1 MDNFEEGYRFFEKN
15 SGALVGSFQS
25 EEYINSV
32 NQEIEK
38 MIDGLN
44 SLNGNDSAV
53 AQLKGNVFE
62 FWHAGSFNVRAA
74 LNGSDNR
81 TFVDESNKFG
91 SVDISSNFN
100 KNFGLKN
107 YSSGVESAKAQ
118 AVSIFQRF
126 NEYQAK
132 GGTDSI
138 DKYLADR
145 GYSFDTVLSDPLYM
159 GQIRVIPKDQ
169 LQEAIDY
176 LNRKIATESSI
187 RPDQVKRYQDTLKLL
202 TDRLYDNKGNESVPI
217 SKADSEELTRI
228 LKERKISADEL
239 GLTTE
244 ELLQFEYILKESL
257 QAGLTAATITMVLK
271 VAPEIYKAIEHLIK
285 EGEIDE
291 EQFKEIGFAAVSG
304 ASEGFI
310 RGSISAALTTCIK
323 GGLLGES
330 VKSISPTVIAS
341 VTTIAINAIKNSFA
355 VAKKEKSRADLAN
368 DLVRDIYVSTFAIV
382 GGTVSQAF
390 IEVPVLGYMLGSF
403 VGSVVGSF
411 TYDINQKVVL
421 SFCVDTGFTMFGL
434 VEQDYKL
441 PEDIIERIGIE
452 TFDYETF
459 ELESFEPETFNFAS
473 FSLESFVPENIGI
486 SFLRRGVIGV
496 NKIGYV

>member
-1 MDNFEEGYRFFEKN
+1 
-15 SGALVGSFQS
+15 
-25 EEYINSV
+25 
-32 NQEIEK
+32 
-38 MIDGLN
+38 
-44 SLNGNDSAV
+44 
-53 AQLKGNVFE
+53 
-62 FWHAGSFNVRAA
+62 
-74 LNGSDNR
+74 
-81 TFVDESNKFG
+81 
-91 SVDISSNFN
+91 
-100 KNFGLKN
+100 
-107 YSSGVESAKAQ
+107 
-118 AVSIFQRF
+118 
-126 NEYQAK
+126 
-132 GGTDSI
+132 
-138 DKYLADR
+138 
-145 GYSFDTVLSDPLYM
+145 
-159 GQIRVIPKDQ
+159 
-169 LQEAIDY
+169 
-176 LNRKIATESSI
+176 
-187 RPDQVKRYQDTLKLL
+187 
-202 TDRLYDNKGNESVPI
+202 
-217 SKADSEELTRI
+217 
-228 LKERKISADEL
+228 
-239 GLTTE
+239 
-244 ELLQFEYILKESL
+244 
-257 QAGLTAATITMVLK
+257 MVLK
-271 VAPEIYKAIEHLIK
+271 VSPEIYKAIEHLIK